1 MSRIWLMV
9 IAILMAG
16 AAVPASAQSPELEQ
30 ARNEL
35 QAGRDQIILEEL
47 RMSPEQRAEFW
58 PIYRAY
64 VARLAPLRDRKAE
77 LVRQFVAAYE
87 AGEFDDEFAEWL
99 IEENFAIKEAW
110 LGVQK
115 EFQAGFRTV
124 LPVQEVA
131 RFYQLENKMDAEI
144 EAELAVFVPLME
156 AD

>member
-1 MSRIWLMV
+1 MHRLV
-9 IAILMAG
+9 LRVLVFVVGIAGAG
-16 AAVPASAQSPELEQ
+16 AALAQSSFDE

-35 QAGRDQIILEEL
+35 QAGRDQIIREEL
-47 RMSPEQRAEFW
+47 RLNTEQQAEFW

-77 LVRQFVAAYE
+77 LVQKFVAAYE

-99 IEENFAIKEAW
+99 IEENFAIKDAW

-115 EFQAGFRTV
+115 EFLGGFRSV

-131 RFYQLENKMDAEI
+131 RFYQLENKMDAEVD
-144 EAELAVFVPLME
+144 AQLALAVPLLE
-156 AD
+156 

>member
-1 MSRIWLMV
+1 MHRRFLKVLVLLLAVSASGI
-9 IAILMAG
+9 AG
-16 AAVPASAQSPELEQ
+16 AQSSQFEQ

-35 QAGRDQIILEEL
+35 QAGRDQIIREEL
-47 RMSPEQRAEFW
+47 GLSAEQQAGFW

-77 LVRQFVAAYE
+77 LVRRFVEAYE

-99 IEENFAIKEAW
+99 IEENFAIQEAW

-115 EFQAGFRTV
+115 EFQSGFRTV

-131 RFYQLENKMDAEI
+131 RFYQLENKMDAEVD
-144 EAELAVFVPLME
+144 AQLALAIPLLE
-156 AD
+156 

>member
-1 MSRIWLMV
+1 MHRTFLNVLVVLTAIW
-9 IAILMAG
+9 
-16 AAVPASAQSPELEQ
+16 ASGVANAQTSQFEQ

-35 QAGRDQIILEEL
+35 QAGRDQIIREEL
-47 RMSPEQRAEFW
+47 GLSTEQQAGFW

-77 LVRQFVAAYE
+77 LVRRFVEAYE

-99 IEENFAIKEAW
+99 IDENFAIQEAW

-115 EFQAGFRTV
+115 EFQSGFRTV

-131 RFYQLENKMDAEI
+131 RFYQLENKIDAEVD
-144 EAELAVFVPLME
+144 AQLALAIPLLK
-156 AD
+156 

>member
-1 MSRIWLMV
+1 MQRRFWKSLV
-9 IAILMAG
+9 VLLGFAAAG
-16 AAVPASAQSPELEQ
+16 GVAAQSLQVEQ

-35 QAGRDQIILEEL
+35 QAGRDQIIREEL
-47 RMSPEQRAEFW
+47 RLSAEQQAGFW

-64 VARLAPLRDRKAE
+64 VARLAPLRDRKAQI
-77 LVRQFVAAYE
+77 VRKFVEAYD

-115 EFQAGFRTV
+115 EFQAGFRSV

-131 RFYQLENKMDAEI
+131 RFYQLENKMDAEVD
-144 EAELAVFVPLME
+144 AQLALAIPLLE
-156 AD
+156 

>member
-1 MSRIWLMV
+1 MHRRLLNV
-9 IAILMAG
+9 VVVLLAVAAG
-16 AAVPASAQSPELEQ
+16 GAASAQSSQLEQ

-35 QAGRDQIILEEL
+35 QAGRDQIIREEL
-47 RMSPEQRAEFW
+47 RLDAEQRAEFW

-77 LVRQFVAAYE
+77 LVRKFVEAYD

-124 LPVQEVA
+124 LPVREVA
-131 RFYQLENKMDAEI
+131 RFYQLENKMDAEVD
-144 EAELAVFVPLME
+144 AQLALAIPLLE
-156 AD
+156 

>member
-1 MSRIWLMV
+1 MHRRLLNV
-9 IAILMAG
+9 VVVLLAVAAG
-16 AAVPASAQSPELEQ
+16 GAASAQSSQLEQ

-35 QAGRDQIILEEL
+35 QAGRDQIIREEL
-47 RMSPEQRAEFW
+47 RLDAEQRAEFW

-77 LVRQFVAAYE
+77 LVRKFVEAYD

-131 RFYQLENKMDAEI
+131 RFYQLENKMDAEVD
-144 EAELAVFVPLME
+144 AQLALAIPLLE
-156 AD
+156 

>member
-9 IAILMAG
+9 IAIRMAG
-16 AAVPASAQSPELEQ
+16 AAVPASSQSPELEQ

-131 RFYQLENKMDAEI
+131 RFYQLENKMDAEVD
-144 EAELAVFVPLME
+144 AQLALAVPLLQ
-156 AD
+156 

>member
-1 MSRIWLMV
+1 MHRRYSKFLV
-9 IAILMAG
+9 SLLAVSASGIAI
-16 AAVPASAQSPELEQ
+16 AQSSQFEQ

-35 QAGRDQIILEEL
+35 QAGRDQVIREEL
-47 RMSPEQRAEFW
+47 RLGAEQQAEFW

-77 LVRQFVAAYE
+77 LVGRFVEAYE

-115 EFQAGFRTV
+115 EFQAGFRSV
-124 LPVQEVA
+124 LPVQAVA
-131 RFYQLENKMDAEI
+131 RFYQLENKMDAEVD
-144 EAELAVFVPLME
+144 AQLALAIPLLE
-156 AD
+156 